1 VLEAD
6 GDEVD
11 ARPGDDLPEEADRD
25 RRGGGGRRHAARALR
40 AAGSRRGDAEA
51 ASERHEPRRF
61 GDSPRS
67 PRSPASPRAF

>member
-1 VLEAD
+1 MLEAD

-25 RRGGGGRRHAARALR
+25 RRGGGGRRHAARAPAPRVSL
-40 AAGSRRGDAEA
+40 AGDVEA